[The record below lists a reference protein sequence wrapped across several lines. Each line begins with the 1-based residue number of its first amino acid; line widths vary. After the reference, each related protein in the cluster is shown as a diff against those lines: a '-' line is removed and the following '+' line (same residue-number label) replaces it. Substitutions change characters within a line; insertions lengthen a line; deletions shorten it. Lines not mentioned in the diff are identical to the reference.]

1 MNITTN
7 FDVLDF
13 NSTDIDKL
21 IYNNTLVWQKL
32 NKKTIAD
39 SSSISYEAYPLGLI
53 NYKIEGNIQ
62 QASTPTEANPVYP
75 QGCGVYDSQTETYNL
90 PITISNG
97 TDSSTHIVPLGSEPL
112 CLLFP
117 SNTKYID
124 SIDYKTKTLTR
135 YMKKIVLTGNENWV
149 AKGTSSGRYQYFQ
162 FKVGELNQYYGIA
175 KCSHYVYKLI
185 DEYNN
190 NIGISFS
197 NIQSLYDPSG
207 GYIMVRPSD
216 YSSLNS
222 FKTFLQNQNTNGTP
236 VVVWISLSTPII
248 ETISMPDLPTYY
260 GNNTLTVGGTI
271 PPKGI
276 EIEGRII

>member
-62 QASTPTEANPVYP
+62 QASTPTEADPVYP

-117 SNTKYID
+117 NKTTYRD
-124 SIDYKTKTLTR
+124 SIDYKTKTLIK

-162 FKVGELNQYYGIA
+162 FKVGELN
-175 KCSHYVYKLI
+175 
-185 DEYNN
+185 
-190 NIGISFS
+190 
-197 NIQSLYDPSG
+197 
-207 GYIMVRPSD
+207 
-216 YSSLNS
+216 
-222 FKTFLQNQNTNGTP
+222 
-236 VVVWISLSTPII
+236 
-248 ETISMPDLPTYY
+248 
-260 GNNTLTVGGTI
+260 
-271 PPKGI
+271 
-276 EIEGRII
+276 